1 MVNDDHKSIKQKIA
15 LGLATKEEL
24 LKQIKVELNMLDS
37 CQLKIDVRLT
47 NDLILVTY
55 YYYYYYYY

>member
-1 MVNDDHKSIKQKIA
+1 MLNDDRKSLNQKIA

-24 LKQIKVELNMLDS
+24 LKQIKVELNMLDT

-47 NDLILVTY
+47 ADII
-55 YYYYYYYY
+55 